1 MAEETIQNRLLY
13 AIGDACL
20 TLTELSDHLKLDRS
34 SIGQAA
40 ALLIQRGYVERIER
54 GCFQATSAGAEAIRQ
69 GVRIE
74 SGVTGPD
81 RATRPPKHNSI
92 RQRAWNAMKIAR
104 TFTISEIAAVVA
116 GPADGDVTENLRRY
130 FCGLTKG
137 GYLTK
142 ARRRRAGTAPG
153 SNGFLVYQLERNT
166 GPRAP
171 VVSQKHGTIV
181 DFNEGAK

>member
-1 MAEETIQNRLLY
+1 MAEETIQNRVLY

-20 TLTELSDHLKLDRS
+20 TLPELSDRLVLDRS
-34 SIGQAA
+34 SVGQAA
-40 ALLIQRGYVERIER
+40 ALLIQRGYIERIER
-54 GCFQATSAGAEAIRQ
+54 GCFQATAEGADAIRQ

-81 RATRPPKHNSI
+81 RATRPPKRNSI

-104 TFTISEIAAVVA
+104 TFTINDIVAAVA
-116 GPADGDVTENLRRY
+116 RPTDGDVTENLRRY

-142 ARRRRAGTAPG
+142 ETRRRAGTAPS
-153 SNGFLVYQLERNT
+153 SNGYLVYRLERNT
-166 GPRAP
+166 GLLAP
-171 VVSQKHGTIV
+171 VISQKHGTIV
-181 DFNEGAK
+181 DFNEAAK